1 MIMHIEVVDMPLV
14 RVRREPR
21 IVVQAGTEPHI
32 VEQAERKD
40 PVVVPRTV
48 EQAARRVEVVGQ
60 RKPEE
65 LHTSEVEGQHKAG
78 AEERRKFEAEGRHK
92 AGAGCRQAGQI
103 GKCAETDIGVHHR
116 ERKDIRR
123 ACNGDDCTLTHIRS
137 QIYRIRSRRNDRI
150 HMECVGGVNRSPY
163 CDVHTR
169 GDCPSWIYPSWIC
182 RACPWYRAHRHGR
195 RPRGDGVRDDYC
207 ILIRNDPGC

>member
-1 MIMHIEVVDMPLV
+1 MPLV

-21 IVVQAGTEPHI
+21 IVVQAGTEPRI

-40 PVVVPRTV
+40 PVVVPHTV
-48 EQAARRVEVVGQ
+48 EQAAHRVEVVGQ

-65 LHTSEVEGQHKAG
+65 LHRSEVEGQHTAG
-78 AEERRKFEAEGRHK
+78 AEEQHKFEVVERHK
-92 AGAGCRQAGQI
+92 AGAGCRQVGQI

-116 ERKDIRR
+116 ERRDIRR
-123 ACNGDDCTLTHIRS
+123 ACNGDGCTLTHIRS
-137 QIYRIRSRRNDRI
+137 QICRIHSPRSDQVHNHGVGGMIRSP
-150 HMECVGGVNRSPY
+150 C

-182 RACPWYRAHRHGR
+182 HACPWCHAHRHGR
-195 RPRGDGVRDDYC
+195 QPRGDDVRDDRC